1 MQPHQPRLLTLDNY
15 ATAITIQTKN
25 VEQVCQDL
33 QKSKSEFERL
43 SKVWEREKDKLGSLQ
58 RGSAELRLTLRD
70 AFDKRQQQ
78 ERVQS
83 GLY

>member
-15 ATAITIQTKN
+15 ATAILDQTKK

-43 SKVWEREKDKLGSLQ
+43 SKVWEREKDELKKL
-58 RGSAELRLTLRD
+58 ELRLTLRD

>member
-1 MQPHQPRLLTLDNY
+1 MQPHQPRLLTLNNY
-15 ATAITIQTKN
+15 ATAIADQTKK

-43 SKVWEREKDKLGSLQ
+43 SKVWEREKDELKKL
-58 RGSAELRLTLRD
+58 ELRLTLRD